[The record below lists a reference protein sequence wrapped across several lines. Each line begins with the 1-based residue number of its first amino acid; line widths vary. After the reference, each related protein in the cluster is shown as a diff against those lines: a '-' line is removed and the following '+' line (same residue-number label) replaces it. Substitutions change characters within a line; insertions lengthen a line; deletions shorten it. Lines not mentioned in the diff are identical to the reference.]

1 MERRTCGDLPVSKDL
16 DIDDLQK
23 VITAAIQQLGV
34 AQGYMP
40 YSRYRVE
47 IINQLTK
54 QVHLLEDYKGSKHG
68 CDDT

>member
-1 MERRTCGDLPVSKDL
+1 MSKDL
-16 DIDDLQK
+16 DIDELQK

-54 QVHLLEDYKGSKHG
+54 QVHVLENYKGSG
-68 CDDT
+68 NDRDNP